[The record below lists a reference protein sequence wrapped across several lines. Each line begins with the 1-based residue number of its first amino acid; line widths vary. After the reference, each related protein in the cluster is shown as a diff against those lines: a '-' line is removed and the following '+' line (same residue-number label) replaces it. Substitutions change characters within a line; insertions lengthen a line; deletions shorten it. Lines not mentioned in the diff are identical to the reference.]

1 MKKRLLSLFVCLCVI
16 VSLSHTAL
24 AGTLA
29 NFSTKRTFTEATFS
43 DIKTADWFYK
53 NVAVCYELG
62 LTDGSDGKYNPS
74 GNVTIAETL
83 KFAANLRSV
92 YGTGA
97 TLTQSGSVWYQ
108 VFVDYCIENA
118 IIKAGDY
125 ADYTSRAT
133 RADFVKILAAALP
146 DEATTPVN
154 EVEDGNIPDVAER
167 FSYGSAVYKFYRA
180 GILTGGG
187 ANGEFYPNQPVS
199 RAEASAILARIVR
212 PEQRAMT
219 QRVSTLTPEQ
229 IYARCADAVFFIEV
243 LDKDGEVIKTGS
255 AFFISEDGLAVTNCH
270 VIADATSARVKLAN
284 GETREITGIYDF
296 SLATDCALIQVAGS
310 GYPTLTIARYTPAT
324 GAEVYTIG
332 NPIGLINTFSRGI
345 VSTANRVLDD
355 GTRYIQIDAP
365 ISHGSS
371 GGALLDAQGRVIGI
385 TSAGF
390 TQGQNLNLAVPI
402 GDIDALSTEKVYEL
416 GKVPSKYKFYDGYFP
431 VPDFGAYF
439 NIALDEES
447 EFYGMQSYFYTL
459 PNASVEKTMREYRE
473 ILEENGF
480 IPYSELAADD
490 DGNPLLYFHQM
501 FGVVVEL
508 ELDEG
513 YRNTLLEIIVY

>member
-16 VSLSHTAL
+16 LTLSHTAL
-24 AGTLA
+24 AATLA
-29 NFSTKRTFTEATFS
+29 NFNAKRTFTEATFS
-43 DIKTADWFYK
+43 DIKATDWYYK
-53 NVAVCYELG
+53 NVSVCYELS
-62 LTDGSDGKYNPS
+62 LLDGHDGKYNPS
-74 GNVTIAETL
+74 GSITVAEAL
-83 KFAANLRSV
+83 KLAANLRSV
-92 YGTGA
+92 YETGES
-97 TLTQSGSVWYQ
+97 LTQGDGVWYQ
-108 VFVDYCIENA
+108 AFVDYCIKNE
-118 IIKAGDY
+118 IIKSGDY

-154 EVEDGNIPDVAER
+154 EVEDGRIPDVAER
-167 FSYGSAVYKFYRA
+167 FSYGEAVYKFYRA

-199 RAEASAILARIVR
+199 RAEAAAILARIVR

-219 QRVSTLTPEQ
+219 QKVSTLTPEE

-243 LDKDGEVIKTGS
+243 LNKEGDVIKTGS
-255 AFFISEDGLAVTNCH
+255 AFFISADGLAVTNCH

-284 GETREITGIYDF
+284 GETREIEGIYDF
-296 SLATDCALIQVAGS
+296 SLATDCALIQVKGGGFS
-310 GYPTLTIARYTPAT
+310 TLTIANYTPAT

-345 VSTANRVLDD
+345 VSTANRVLET
-355 GTRYIQIDAP
+355 GERYIQIDAP

-402 GDIDALSTEKVYEL
+402 GDIDALSTEKVYAL
-416 GKVPSKYKFYDGYFP
+416 GKYPSEHEFFEGYFP

-439 NIALDEES
+439 NIALDYED
-447 EFYGMQSYFYTL
+447 EFYGMQTYVYTL
-459 PNASVEKTMREYRE
+459 SNESVAKTLKEYRE
-473 ILEENGF
+473 LLEEYGF
-480 IPYSELAADD
+480 TPYSAVASDE
-490 DGNPLLYFHQM
+490 DGNPMLYFHPM
-501 FGVVVEL
+501 FGHVVEFD
-508 ELDEG
+508 LDEG
-513 YRNTLLEIIVY
+513 YFNTTFELTVY